1 MINNYF
7 AWSNLHFVYIITINT
22 TISKVIL
29 PLGYIFIENM
39 FCAFRNTETGE
50 FDGLVFTYI
59 PETYKKKQLDGD
71 DNIQS
76 MAALKW
82 TTAEFRVVSK

>member
-1 MINNYF
+1 
-7 AWSNLHFVYIITINT
+7 
-22 TISKVIL
+22 
-29 PLGYIFIENM
+29 M

-50 FDGLVFTYI
+50 FDGLVLTYI
-59 PETYKKKQLDGD
+59 SETYKKKQLDGD

>member
-1 MINNYF
+1 MH
-7 AWSNLHFVYIITINT
+7 SGTLTLDNLIVGFLHC
-22 TISKVIL
+22 IS
-29 PLGYIFIENM
+29 
-39 FCAFRNTETGE
+39 
-50 FDGLVFTYI
+50 
-59 PETYKKKQLDGD
+59 ETYKKKQLDGD

>member
-1 MINNYF
+1 MHGRI
-7 AWSNLHFVYIITINT
+7 YILFTLLLLILPA
-22 TISKVIL
+22 ISKVIL
-29 PLGYIFIENM
+29 PLGNIFIENM

-59 PETYKKKQLDGD
+59 SETYKKKQLDGD

-82 TTAEFRVVSK
+82 TTAEFRVVSE